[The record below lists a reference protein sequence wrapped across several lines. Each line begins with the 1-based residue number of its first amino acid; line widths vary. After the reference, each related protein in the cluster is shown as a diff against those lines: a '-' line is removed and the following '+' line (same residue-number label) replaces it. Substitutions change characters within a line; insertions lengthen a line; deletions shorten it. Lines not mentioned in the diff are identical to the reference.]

1 MKRIWLYLLMKMKC
15 QRGEVGDDIDLS
27 AIQDG
32 MFTADI
38 DDEGYVPPSD
48 DDDDKKAQNDGDDDK
63 SGDDDKGADD
73 KDDKKA
79 DDKDD
84 KPDRLTELEAKLAE
98 VQKENS
104 RLGYALR
111 KGEKKDT
118 KDDKETPFT
127 KTQLMQLYKEHSD
140 NPEVVFQIMEE
151 MSKQGKVDAQAAA
164 EKGIDIKTKKS
175 NMEAYID
182 NVYPDARK
190 EGTEMHEG
198 VQKTIEWAHLDGH
211 PFANELALG
220 LLTLK
225 NLPENIKKI
234 KEDAKAEALKLSD
247 TDLSKKAEDARKKSI
262 QQNKLNKSGNSD
274 DATKTVTLSAKQMD
288 TAKRLGFTSKVQ
300 LNKYAKM
307 LGNKSETQHAE
318 V

>member
-1 MKRIWLYLLMKMKC
+1 MKRIWLYFLMKLKC

-27 AIQDG
+27 EVQDG

-48 DDDDKKAQNDGDDDK
+48 DEETDEQADETVDDDQTEEELEEE
-63 SGDDDKGADD
+63 
-73 KDDKKA
+73 
-79 DDKDD
+79 
-84 KPDRLTELEAKLAE
+84 KPDKLSELELE
-98 VQKENS
+98 LQKANKEIS

-111 KGEKKDT
+111 KGEKKET

-151 MSKQGKVDAQAAA
+151 MSKQGKVDATAAA

-182 NVYPDARK
+182 NVYPDARQ

-247 TDLSKKAEDARKKSI
+247 TDLSKKAEAARKKAI

-288 TAKRLGFTSKVQ
+288 TAKRLGFTSKAQ
-300 LNKYAKM
+300 LNKYSKM

-318 V
+318 A

>member
-15 QRGEVGDDIDLS
+15 QRGEVADDIDAS
-27 AIQDG
+27 EIQDG

-48 DDDDKKAQNDGDDDK
+48 DDDDKDDKDAQDDGDDDQ
-63 SGDDDKGADD
+63 SGDDDKDADD
-73 KDDKKA
+73 KDN
-79 DDKDD
+79 
-84 KPDRLTELEAKLAE
+84 KPDKLTELELE
-98 VQKENS
+98 LQKANKEIS

-111 KGEKKDT
+111 KGETKKET

-151 MSKQGKVDAQAAA
+151 MSKQGKVDAQVAA

-175 NMEAYID
+175 NMENYID
-182 NVYPDARK
+182 NVYPDARQ
-190 EGTEMHEG
+190 EGTEMYEG

-247 TDLSKKAEDARKKSI
+247 TDLSKKAEAARKKAI

-274 DATKTVTLSAKQMD
+274 DAAKTVTLTAKEMD
-288 TAKRLGFTSKVQ
+288 TAKRLGITSKAQ
-300 LNKYAKM
+300 LHKYARM

-318 V
+318 A

>member
-48 DDDDKKAQNDGDDDK
+48 DDDDKDSQNDGDDDK
-63 SGDDDKGADD
+63 TGDDD
-73 KDDKKA
+73 KA
-79 DDKDD
+79 DDKDAKAD
-84 KPDRLTELEAKLAE
+84 KPDKLTELELE
-98 VQKENS
+98 LQKANKEIS

-111 KGEKKDT
+111 KGETKKDA